1 MLDAWSA
8 PVYAIGEPDRSCLP
22 HFRTRDA
29 ECSSQRFASDVGMSE
44 FARLPGVTVTKCIR
58 NSRLTARLGVHHQ
71 LMASRTIVELVD
83 DLAGGPADESVS
95 FGLDGREYEIDLS
108 TANAKKLRGALE
120 GYQAVARRIGSRPV
134 GRPRGRVGQAA
145 TIGDAAEI
153 REWAVSNGFEV
164 SSRGRIPAQLRE
176 AYQAR

>member
-1 MLDAWSA
+1 
-8 PVYAIGEPDRSCLP
+8 
-22 HFRTRDA
+22 
-29 ECSSQRFASDVGMSE
+29 
-44 FARLPGVTVTKCIR
+44 
-58 NSRLTARLGVHHQ
+58 
-71 LMASRTIVELVD
+71 MASRTIVELVD

-108 TANAKKLRGALE
+108 TANAKKLRSALE

-134 GRPRGRVGQAA
+134 GRPRGRVAQAA
-145 TIGDAAEI
+145 GTGDAAEI